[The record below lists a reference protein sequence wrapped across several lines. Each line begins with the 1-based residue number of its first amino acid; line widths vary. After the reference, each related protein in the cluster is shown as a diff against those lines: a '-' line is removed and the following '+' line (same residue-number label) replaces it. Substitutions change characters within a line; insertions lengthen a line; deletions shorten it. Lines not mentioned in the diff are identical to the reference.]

1 MAAMRGRELRAEAR
15 IAVKER
21 GSVKEGSLG
30 AGDDWFPCMV
40 QDMSDNGFLIL
51 CSKEVPVGQVLEF
64 RCQLFPEKTLNC
76 KIEVRHVSPHGT
88 GTKVVEI
95 DSRGSSLVKLYLEE
109 QYSLKLNSKS

>member
-1 MAAMRGRELRAEAR
+1 MAAMKGRELRAEAR
-15 IAVKER
+15 IAVRER
-21 GSVKEGSLG
+21 GSLRRGVVSTED
-30 AGDDWFPCMV
+30 AWFPCMV
-40 QDMSDNGFLIL
+40 QDMSDSGFLIL
-51 CSKEVPVGQVLEF
+51 CSKEVPVGQILEF

-95 DSRGSSLVKLYLEE
+95 DNRGSSLVKLYLEE

>member
-1 MAAMRGRELRAEAR
+1 MAATRGRELRAEAR

-21 GSVKEGSLG
+21 GTLKDGSLSIG
-30 AGDDWFPCMV
+30 EDWFPCMV
-40 QDMSDNGFLIL
+40 QDMSDSGFLIL
-51 CSKEVPVGQVLEF
+51 CSKELEVGQLLEF

-76 KIEVRHVSPHGT
+76 KIEVRHVSTQGM

-95 DSRGSSLVKLYLEE
+95 DNRGTSLVKLYLEE

>member
-21 GSVKEGSLG
+21 GAVKEGSLG
-30 AGDDWFPCMV
+30 AGDDWFPCVV
-40 QDMSDNGFLIL
+40 QNMSDSGFLIL
-51 CSKEVPVGQVLEF
+51 CSKEVPVGQLLEF

-76 KIEVRHVSPHGT
+76 KIEVRHVGPHGT

-95 DSRGSSLVKLYLEE
+95 DNRGSSLVKLYLEE